1 MDSKLKPQL
10 NNNLIKTK
18 QSSGRFSQL
27 LANENFQA
35 FALFLLSLGLF
46 LLFWE
51 WGAKAKIFAKGM
63 PPASLTLKE
72 FWWWVTHPFFN
83 NGPND
88 LGIGWNL
95 LISLRRVAIGY
106 ILASLI
112 AIPLGIIIGMSKLA
126 AKVFNPYVQLLKPIS
141 PLAWLPLGLYLFRDS
156 EKTGVFIILISSIW
170 PTLVNTAFGVA
181 NVNPDY
187 LDVSKTLGASRWQTI
202 FKIIIPAALPNIIS
216 GLRISMGIAW
226 LVIVAAEMLLGTGLG
241 YFIWN
246 EWNNLYI
253 PNIIVAILII
263 GIIGLLLDQIFA
275 FLENLVSFGKKI
287 S

>member
-1 MDSKLKPQL
+1 MALSSPVTGS
-10 NNNLIKTK
+10 IKK
-18 QSSGRFSQL
+18 QSNSSLWQ
-27 LANENFQA
+27 NEGVRSL
-35 FALFLLSLGLF
+35 ALFLFSLAVF

-51 WGAKAKIFAKGM
+51 VGARSGWFAKGM
-63 PPASLTLKE
+63 PTASKTLQE
-72 FWWWVTHPFFN
+72 FWWWTTHPFFN

-106 ILASLI
+106 VLASVV
-112 AIPLGIIIGMSKLA
+112 AIPLGILIGISPVA
-126 AKVFNPYVQLLKPIS
+126 YRAFNPYVQLLKPVS
-141 PLAWLPLGLYLFRDS
+141 PLAWLPLGLYILRDS
-156 EKTGVFIILISSIW
+156 EQTGIFIIFISSIW
-170 PTLVNTAFGVA
+170 PTLINTAFGVA
-181 NVNPDY
+181 NVDQDY
-187 LDVSKTLGASRWQTI
+187 LDVSNTLGASRLRTI
-202 FKIIIPAALPNIIS
+202 FKVIIPAALPNILS

-253 PNIIVAILII
+253 PNILVAILII
-263 GIIGLLLDQIFA
+263 GIVGLLLDSIFA
-275 FLENLVSFGKKI
+275 ALERYVAFGRN

>member
-1 MDSKLKPQL
+1 MVNEMTAVREQAINSKKDNKLM
-10 NNNLIKTK
+10 NNDNV
-18 QSSGRFSQL
+18 
-27 LANENFQA
+27 QA
-35 FALFLLSLGLF
+35 FLLFLLSLGIF

-51 WGAKAKIFAKGM
+51 FGAKMNWFAKGM
-63 PPASLTLKE
+63 PTASLTIEEL
-72 FWWWVTHPFFN
+72 WYWVTHPFYD

-106 ILASLI
+106 TLASLI
-112 AIPLGIIIGMSKLA
+112 AVPLGILVGISKVA
-126 AKVFNPYVQLLKPIS
+126 FKAFNPYFQLLKPVS

-156 EKTGVFIILISSIW
+156 ELTGIFIITIASIW
-170 PTLVNTAFGVA
+170 PTLTNTAFGVA

-187 LDVSKTLGASRWQTI
+187 LDVSKTLGASRWRTI
-202 FKIIIPAALPNIIS
+202 FKVIIPAALPNIIS
-216 GLRISMGIAW
+216 GLRISMGISW

-253 PNIIVAILII
+253 PNILVAIFII
-263 GIIGLLLDQIFA
+263 GIVGIILDQIFA
-275 FLENLVSFGKKI
+275 YLEKLVSFGKP
-287 S
+287 

>member
-1 MDSKLKPQL
+1 MAVSKASIGQYQE
-10 NNNLIKTK
+10 TDR
-18 QSSGRFSQL
+18 SSPFL
-27 LANENFQA
+27 NENMRA
-35 FALFLLSLGLF
+35 VLLFLGSLITF

-51 WGAKAKIFAKGM
+51 IGARLELFAKGM
-63 PPASLTLKE
+63 PTASKTLQE
-72 FWWWVTHPFFN
+72 LWWWTTHPFFN

-112 AIPLGIIIGMSKLA
+112 AIPLGILIGISPVAYKA
-126 AKVFNPYVQLLKPIS
+126 FNPYVQLLKPVS
-141 PLAWLPLGLYLFRDS
+141 PLAWLPLGLYIFRDS
-156 EKTGVFIILISSIW
+156 EQTGVFIILISSIW
-170 PTLVNTAFGVA
+170 PTLINTAFGVA
-181 NVNPDY
+181 NVSPDY
-187 LDVSKTLGASRWQTI
+187 LNVARTLGSSRLRTI
-202 FKIIIPAALPNIIS
+202 FKVIIPAALPNIVS

-253 PNIIVAILII
+253 PNILVAIFII
-263 GIIGLLLDQIFA
+263 GFVGLALDSIFGA
-275 FLENLVSFGKKI
+275 LERMVSFGSK

>member
-1 MDSKLKPQL
+1 MS
-10 NNNLIKTK
+10 IKRK
-18 QSSGRFSQL
+18 QRQNPL
-27 LANENFQA
+27 LNENVQA
-35 FALFLLSLGLF
+35 FALFIGSLALF

-51 WGAKAKIFAKGM
+51 VGARAELFAKGV
-63 PPASLTLKE
+63 PTASKTLSE
-72 FWWWVTHPFFN
+72 LWWWITHPFFN

-106 ILASLI
+106 LLASI
-112 AIPLGIIIGMSKLA
+112 VAIPLGILIGISPVARKG
-126 AKVFNPYVQLLKPIS
+126 FNAYIQLLKPVS
-141 PLAWLPLGLYLFRDS
+141 PLAWLPLGLYLLRDS
-156 EKTGVFIILISSIW
+156 ENTGIFIIFISSIW
-170 PTLVNTAFGVA
+170 PTLINTSFGVA

-187 LDVSKTLGASRWQTI
+187 LDVSKTLGASRLRTI
-202 FKIIIPAALPNIIS
+202 FKVIIPAALPNIIS

-253 PNIIVAILII
+253 PNILVAIF
-263 GIIGLLLDQIFA
+263 IIGLVGLILDSLFA
-275 FLENLVSFGKKI
+275 TAEKFVTFGRN
-287 S
+287 